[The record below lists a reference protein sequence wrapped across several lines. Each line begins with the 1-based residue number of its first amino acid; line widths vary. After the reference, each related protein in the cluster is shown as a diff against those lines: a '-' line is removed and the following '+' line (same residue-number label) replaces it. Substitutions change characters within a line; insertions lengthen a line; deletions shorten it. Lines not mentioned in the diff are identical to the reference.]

1 MCVPEY
7 DFVPNDLCLE
17 VGDYVHFQWTGSDY
31 NPQRNPNDGA
41 GSGDVG
47 PGAVNQASRA
57 DRSNLVELDTTPRG
71 EVGAAGPTDPAKGYP
86 RSTAQTGAGKHHAE
100 EALGMSYPAGYLS
113 DFANLGTKYT
123 GMFWKDGKP
132 DKAAIMKLAF
142 IDQVEILKA
151 NGNKK
156 CKTLPQLNAIK
167 DQNERERDPEN
178 CSLLNAASTPYF
190 DGGLVKMEKAGRFPF
205 YSTRNNNFSNRN
217 HAGIF
222 CVSDGA
228 NGQCSAGK
236 TCEDMIEADLVA
248 KQKKENDDGSQK
260 LVDTT
265 VAIDMSDL

>member
-1 MCVPEY
+1 M
-7 DFVPNDLCLE
+7 
-17 VGDYVHFQWTGSDY
+17 T
-31 NPQRNPNDGA
+31 A

-71 EVGAAGPTDPAKGYP
+71 KVGAAGPTDPAKGYP
-86 RSTAQTGAGKHHAE
+86 RSKAQTGAGKHHAE

-113 DFANLGTKYT
+113 DFANLDTKYT
-123 GMFWKDGKP
+123 GMFWKNGNP
-132 DKAAIMKLAF
+132 DKVTIMKLAF
-142 IDQVEILKA
+142 INQVEILKA

-156 CKTLPQLNAIK
+156 CKTLPQLNAIT

-190 DGGLVKMEKAGRFPF
+190 DGGLVKMEKAGQFPF

-222 CVSDGA
+222 CVSDGGA

-236 TCEDMIEADLVA
+236 TCEDMIEADLRA
-248 KQKKENDDGSQK
+248 KQKRENDDGIQR
-260 LVDTT
+260 LVESMA
-265 VAIDMSDL
+265 AIDMSDL